1 MGPRTTSRIRN
12 VSLLNRKRNFGAAL
26 EYIPAMIEDEFG
38 YLSPA
43 LFTRDQIMEARQ
55 RARNNPEDAPRA
67 TWLAELIQKLKGNG

>member
-1 MGPRTTSRIRN
+1 MGNRTKSRIRN
-12 VSLLNRKRNFGAAL
+12 VPMLNRNRHFGAAPD
-26 EYIPAMIEDEFG
+26 YIPAMIEDEFG

-43 LFTRDQIMEARQ
+43 LFTRDQIMEAKQ